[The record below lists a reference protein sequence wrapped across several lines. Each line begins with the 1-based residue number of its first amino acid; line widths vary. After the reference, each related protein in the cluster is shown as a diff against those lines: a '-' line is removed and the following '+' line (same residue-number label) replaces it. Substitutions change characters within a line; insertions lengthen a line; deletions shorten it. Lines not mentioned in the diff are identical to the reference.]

1 MKDNIKKLIND
12 IPKCDLHVHLD
23 GSIRLETLIDLCKQK
38 KVELPSYTK
47 EGLEAQVYKETY
59 NDLPEYLK
67 GFYFPMQVMN
77 DPESLE
83 QIAYEFAQ
91 DNIKE
96 NVVYLEVRFAPQKH
110 VNNKM
115 TVYDV
120 IFNVNKGLNKAKE
133 EYNNSKEV
141 KNNLKP
147 KFNFG
152 IIACAMRSVFPGENE
167 YFDNLLNIHAYS
179 PDSRRNALA
188 SYELVLAMID
198 AREKGINSIVGFDLA
213 GAEAGYPAVYHKEAY
228 ALAHRHFFKKTVHAG
243 EAYGAESIFQ
253 AITDLYA
260 DRIGHGYY
268 LFSEEMINS
277 NFIKNKA
284 EYINKLVQYIA
295 DRRITIEVCL
305 TSNMQT
311 NPKIKDLKKH
321 SFKKML
327 ENNLSTCICTDNRT
341 VSRTTIS
348 KELFLAY
355 ENFNLSLKD
364 IRNLTIYGFKRS
376 FYPGTYLEKRN
387 YVHDI
392 IDFYD
397 KIEAKYT
404 KI

>member
-1 MKDNIKKLIND
+1 MLKNIKNLINE

-23 GSIRLETLIDLCKQK
+23 GSIRLNSLIDLCKQK
-38 KVELPSYTK
+38 KIELPSYTE
-47 EGLEAQVYKETY
+47 EGLKELIYKETY
-59 NDLPEYLK
+59 NDLTEYLK

-77 DPESLE
+77 EPEILE

-96 NVVYLEVRFAPQKH
+96 NVVYVEVRFAPQKH
-110 VNNKM
+110 VNKNM
-115 TVYDV
+115 SIYDV
-120 IFNVNKGLNKAKE
+120 IYSVDKGLNKAKE
-133 EYNNSKEV
+133 EYNNSYDV

-147 KFNFG
+147 KFSFG
-152 IIACAMRSVFPGENE
+152 IIACAMRSVFQGENE
-167 YFDNLLNIHAYS
+167 YFDKFLEVHSYS

-243 EAYGAESIFQ
+243 EAYGPESIFQ

-277 NFIKNKA
+277 SFIKNKK

-311 NPKIKDLKKH
+311 NPKIKTLKNH

-341 VSRTTIS
+341 VSRTTMS
-348 KELFLAY
+348 KELLLAY
-355 ENFNLSLKD
+355 ENFNLSLKNIKD
-364 IRNLTIYGFKRS
+364 LMIYGFKRN

-397 KIEAKYT
+397 KTEAKY
-404 KI
+404 KL